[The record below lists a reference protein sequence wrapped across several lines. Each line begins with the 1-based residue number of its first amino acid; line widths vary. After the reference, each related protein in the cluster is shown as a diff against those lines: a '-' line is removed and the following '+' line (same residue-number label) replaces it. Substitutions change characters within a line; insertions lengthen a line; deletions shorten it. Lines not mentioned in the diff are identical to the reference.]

1 MPNIIGI
8 WREGRSVQMP
18 SNKFEV
24 LKDRVMHRGERS
36 GRGTA
41 KDRKGIL
48 REQRAKREQKYDKK
62 KWKGS
67 RKEEKR
73 KRRC

>member
-1 MPNIIGI
+1 LPNIIEI
-8 WREGRSVQMP
+8 WREGRLVQMP

-24 LKDRVMHRGERS
+24 LKDRVMHREERS

-41 KDRKGIL
+41 KDIKGIL
-48 REQRAKREQKYDKK
+48 REQRAKREQKYDKQ

>member
-1 MPNIIGI
+1 
-8 WREGRSVQMP
+8 
-18 SNKFEV
+18 
-24 LKDRVMHRGERS
+24 MHRGEGS
-36 GRGTA
+36 GREIA

-48 REQRAKREQKYDKK
+48 REQRAKREQKYNKQ

-67 RKEEKR
+67 RKEKKR